1 MALAASAAAALAV
14 PQPALQPN
22 AAEAGQ
28 LQFIHIPKNAGTSI
42 EDYGKA
48 HDHRW
53 GASQEWPAG
62 HTPLCALSFQL
73 GMDSEQQSTVDG
85 GGDPWHV
92 PPRTWKENGA
102 QPYTMETF
110 CVVRNPYTRIVSEF
124 IYNQQFHR
132 AGPGADC
139 GVDPLNAW
147 VHDVLDKPALRELSE
162 TTPLPAAAGTWDC
175 HLLPSWVYTSDC
187 NNVLKFETLEAEFG
201 QLMADKLGA
210 SGATLPV
217 NNAASCTMLA
227 SSLDDRARELVRTVY
242 ARDFELFGYST
253 DVPEDAIGFLDSA
266 EVAQIDRELARSGR
280 AAGAAS
286 GESRGSRGPDEADA
300 LKVSPS

>member
-85 GGDPWHV
+85 GG
-92 PPRTWKENGA
+92 KG
-102 QPYTMETF
+102 
-110 CVVRNPYTRIVSEF
+110 
-124 IYNQQFHR
+124 
-132 AGPGADC
+132 
-139 GVDPLNAW
+139 
-147 VHDVLDKPALRELSE
+147 
-162 TTPLPAAAGTWDC
+162 
-175 HLLPSWVYTSDC
+175 
-187 NNVLKFETLEAEFG
+187 
-201 QLMADKLGA
+201 
-210 SGATLPV
+210 
-217 NNAASCTMLA
+217 
-227 SSLDDRARELVRTVY
+227 
-242 ARDFELFGYST
+242 
-253 DVPEDAIGFLDSA
+253 
-266 EVAQIDRELARSGR
+266 
-280 AAGAAS
+280 
-286 GESRGSRGPDEADA
+286 
-300 LKVSPS
+300 

>member
-1 MALAASAAAALAV
+1 MRMLEPSR
-14 PQPALQPN
+14 N
-22 AAEAGQ
+22 AAGGDAGRERG
-28 LQFIHIPKNAGTSI
+28 AGPRWPGGRSSQSI
-42 EDYGKA
+42 TDRA
-48 HDHRW
+48 LTQAISISTARW
-53 GASQEWPAG
+53 GAPVPHPGRISCSVESATSAKFTMGIAG
-62 HTPLCALSFQL
+62 
-73 GMDSEQQSTVDG
+73 
-85 GGDPWHV
+85 
-92 PPRTWKENGA
+92 R
-102 QPYTMETF
+102 
-110 CVVRNPYTRIVSEF
+110 
-124 IYNQQFHR
+124 
-132 AGPGADC
+132 GP
-139 GVDPLNAW
+139 
-147 VHDVLDKPALRELSE
+147 S
-162 TTPLPAAAGTWDC
+162 PLPAAAGTWDC

-217 NNAASCTMLA
+217 NNAASCTMLT

-280 AAGAAS
+280 AAAS
-286 GESRGSRGPDEADA
+286 GESRGSRGPDDADA